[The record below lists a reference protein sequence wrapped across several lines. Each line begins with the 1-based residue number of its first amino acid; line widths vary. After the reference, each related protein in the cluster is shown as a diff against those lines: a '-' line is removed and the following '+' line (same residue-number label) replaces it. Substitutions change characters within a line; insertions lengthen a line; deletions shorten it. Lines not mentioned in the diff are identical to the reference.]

1 MKKILIVDDDAALR
15 ESVAAL
21 LETEGYKASQAAD
34 GREGLEKALKGAF
47 DLVVLDLVMPMLGGL
62 DVCRKMREGG
72 VLTPVIILTGEKK
85 EEIDKVLGLEL
96 GADDY
101 VVKPFGASEL
111 VARVHA
117 VLRRGGAATAP
128 AGLEEYTFAG
138 VHLNFRKKTAAKTGK
153 VIHLTAKEFG
163 LLELLISHE
172 GEVVTRETI
181 LNQVWDYDRF
191 PTTRTI
197 DTFMHNLRKKI
208 EDDPAHPVHLV
219 TVPWSGYKFQK

>member
-21 LETEGYKASQAAD
+21 LEAEGYKVSQAAD
-34 GREGLEKALKGAF
+34 GREGLSKALQGPF
-47 DLVVLDLVMPMLGGL
+47 DLVVLDLLMPMLGGL

-72 VLTPVIILTGEKK
+72 VQTPVIVLTGEKK
-85 EEIDKVLGLEL
+85 EEIDKVVGLEL

-101 VVKPFGASEL
+101 MVKPFGTSEF

-117 VLRRGGAATAP
+117 VLRRGGAPAPP
-128 AGLEEYTFAG
+128 AGLEEYTFGG
-138 VHLNFRKKTAAKTGK
+138 VHLNFKKKTASKAGK

-181 LNQVWDYDRF
+181 LTEVWDYDRF

-197 DTFMHNLRKKI
+197 DTFMHNLRKKV
-208 EDDPAHPVHLV
+208 EDDPASPAHLV

>member
-1 MKKILIVDDDAALR
+1 MKKILIVDDDSVLR
-15 ESVAAL
+15 ESLAAG
-21 LETEGYKASQAAD
+21 LEAEGYSVSQARD
-34 GREGLEKALKGAF
+34 GREGLSRATEWRP
-47 DLVVLDLVMPMLGGL
+47 DIVVLDLVMPQLGGL
-62 DVCRKMREGG
+62 EVCRKMREAGI
-72 VLTPVIILTGEKK
+72 LSPIIILTGEKK

-101 VVKPFGASEL
+101 MIKPFGMSEL

-117 VLRRGGAATAP
+117 VLRRGQPQPAA
-128 AGLEEYTFAG
+128 LEDVSFGG
-138 VHLNFRKKTAAKTGK
+138 VHLNFKKKTASKAGK

-163 LLELLISHE
+163 LLEILISRE

-181 LNQVWDYDRF
+181 LTEVWDYDRF

-197 DTFMHNLRKKI
+197 DTFIHNLRKKI
-208 EDDPAHPVHLV
+208 EDDPANPVHLL